1 MGQIIEDL
9 IVLGRS
15 APEPIEKDGRHTV
28 CLAGWSDSMDSFIRL
43 YPTKMETD
51 IRRWSK
57 IKAPVEKDTG
67 NDPREESYKIEGS
80 QEDWDELESKI
91 VEKKLLDKGER
102 IKLAKRLEKT
112 CPSQLN
118 KNSKSLGLVAPEIH
132 KCYLEDIDE
141 DDRKAPIQHLFEDNP
156 LKSKRSYP
164 QRVRVKYTCQNCK
177 TNQG

>member
-1 MGQIIEDL
+1 MPQTIKDL

-57 IKAPVEKDTG
+57 IKVPVEKDTG

-80 QEDWDELESKI
+80 LEDWDELESKI
-91 VEKKLLDKGER
+91 VEKKLLDKRER
-102 IKLAKRLEKT
+102 IKLAERLK
-112 CPSQLN
+112 
-118 KNSKSLGLVAPEIH
+118 KNMPLSIKP
-132 KCYLEDIDE
+132 K
-141 DDRKAPIQHLFEDNP
+141 QHESGN
-156 LKSKRSYP
+156 SCS
-164 QRVRVKYTCQNCK
+164 
-177 TNQG
+177 